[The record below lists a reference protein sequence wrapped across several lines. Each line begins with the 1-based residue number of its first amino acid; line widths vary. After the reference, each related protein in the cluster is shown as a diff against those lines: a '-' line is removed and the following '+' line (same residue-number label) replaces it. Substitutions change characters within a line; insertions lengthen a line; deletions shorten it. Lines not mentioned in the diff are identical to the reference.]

1 MTGYSIPKKNVYLI
15 CLDYSSITPIKITTS
30 AQPSISLLNGK
41 TVFLYEWEKLLV
53 LYRAPFFPVLM
64 QRQVALLHIPK
75 KTVLSPISQ
84 ILPWSYE
91 TSNRGIINWGDLTI
105 MKALS

>member
-1 MTGYSIPKKNVYLI
+1 MGKIDSSKGRCVLRQTEGYINPPFFY
-15 CLDYSSITPIKITTS
+15 
-30 AQPSISLLNGK
+30 LNGTTGSSPTYSQK
-41 TVFLYEWEKLLV
+41 KQ
-53 LYRAPFFPVLM
+53 FF
-64 QRQVALLHIPK
+64 
-75 KTVLSPISQ
+75 SPISQ